1 MEVNTSLQWVIYQG
15 FRFEQNIYRPQ
26 TILYK
31 LFWANTIYSNQVLHN
46 STSIQMIKSFT
57 TAISMNINIHLCE
70 HFSRKKKT
78 ERQVNETLGSYY
90 KHTTDLIVNVQ
101 DPKWQSHHIHKF
113 YPIFLSR
120 NISRKLFDL
129 SFSDYKQVLE
139 WVPWA

>member
-101 DPKWQSHHIHKF
+101 DPK
-113 YPIFLSR
+113 
-120 NISRKLFDL
+120 
-129 SFSDYKQVLE
+129 
-139 WVPWA
+139 